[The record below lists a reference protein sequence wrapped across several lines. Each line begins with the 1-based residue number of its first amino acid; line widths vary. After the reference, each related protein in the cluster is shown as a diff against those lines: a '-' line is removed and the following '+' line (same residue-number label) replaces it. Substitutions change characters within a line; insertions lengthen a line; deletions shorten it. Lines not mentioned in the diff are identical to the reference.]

1 MTETETL
8 PAAKVADVVCS
19 QGEGQESARICCEAL
34 RAKVPEEV
42 NSTFVPTSHLRRI
55 YGIRLTKPGIDWAKM
70 PLGADRLL
78 AQLAAY
84 DGENVRMTVLVY
96 RSRVCCVMLDESAKH
111 LIASMVG
118 KDRLTILPDDADD
131 PPEGRTTT

>member
-34 RAKVPEEV
+34 REKVPEEV
-42 NSTFVPTSHLRRI
+42 RSRFVPTSHLRRI
-55 YGIRLTKPGIDWAKM
+55 YGIRLTKPGIDWAKL
-70 PLGADRLL
+70 PLGSDRLL

-84 DGENVRMTVLVY
+84 DGENVRMTVVDHD
-96 RSRVCCVMLDESAKH
+96 SGFCCVMLDETASR
-111 LIASMVG
+111 LIASLVG
-118 KDRLTILPDDADD
+118 RDRLIILPDDFDNQ
-131 PPEGRTTT
+131 PKERKKI

>member
-42 NSTFVPTSHLRRI
+42 RSRFVPTSHLRRI
-55 YGIRLTKPGIDWAKM
+55 YEIRLTKPGINTAKL

-84 DGENVRMTVLVY
+84 DGENVRMTVVDY
-96 RSRVCCVMLDESAKH
+96 DSGFCCVMLDETASR
-111 LIASMVG
+111 LIASLVG
-118 KDRLTILPDDADD
+118 KDRLIILPDDFDN
-131 PPEGRTTT
+131 PPAARKKI

>member
-8 PAAKVADVVCS
+8 PAARVADVVCS

-34 RAKVPEEV
+34 RAKVPQEV
-42 NSTFVPTSHLRRI
+42 NSTFVPTSQLRQI
-55 YGIRLTKPGIDWAKM
+55 YRVRLTKPGIDWATM

-84 DGENVRMTVLVY
+84 EGENVRMTVLDY
-96 RSRVCCVMLDESAKH
+96 RSRVCCVMLDESAEH

-118 KDRLTILPDDADD
+118 KDRLIMLPDEADK
-131 PPEGRTTT
+131 PPEARKII

>member
-42 NSTFVPTSHLRRI
+42 RSRFVPTRHLRRI
-55 YGIRLTKPGIDWAKM
+55 YEIRLTKPGINKAKL
-70 PLGADRLL
+70 PLGSDLLL

-84 DGENVRMTVLVY
+84 DGENVRMTVVDY
-96 RSRVCCVMLDESAKH
+96 DSGFCCVMLDETASR
-111 LIASMVG
+111 LIASLVG
-118 KDRLTILPDDADD
+118 KDRLIILPDDFDNQ
-131 PPEGRTTT
+131 PKERKKI

>member
-19 QGEGQESARICCEAL
+19 QDEGQESARICCEAL
-34 RAKVPEEV
+34 REKVPEEV
-42 NSTFVPTSHLRRI
+42 RSRFVPTSHLRRI

-84 DGENVRMTVLVY
+84 DGENVRMTVVDY
-96 RSRVCCVMLDESAKH
+96 GSRSCCVMLDESASR
-111 LIASMVG
+111 LIASLVG
-118 KDRLTILPDDADD
+118 KDRRILPDEADN
-131 PPEGRTTT
+131 PPEARKKI

>member
-84 DGENVRMTVLVY
+84 DGENVRMTVVDY
-96 RSRVCCVMLDESAKH
+96 GSRSCCVMLDESASR
-111 LIASMVG
+111 LIASLVG
-118 KDRLTILPDDADD
+118 KDRRILPDEADN
-131 PPEGRTTT
+131 PPEARKKI

>member
-42 NSTFVPTSHLRRI
+42 RSRFVPTSHLRRI
-55 YGIRLTKPGIDWAKM
+55 YGIRLTKPGINKAKL
-70 PLGADRLL
+70 PLGSDLLL

-84 DGENVRMTVLVY
+84 DGENVRMTVVDY
-96 RSRVCCVMLDESAKH
+96 DSGFCCVMLDETASR
-111 LIASMVG
+111 LIASLVG
-118 KDRLTILPDDADD
+118 KDRLIILPDEADN

>member
-34 RAKVPEEV
+34 RETVPDEV
-42 NSTFVPTSHLRRI
+42 RSRFVPTSHLRRI
-55 YGIRLTKPGIDWAKM
+55 YGIRLTKPGINTAKL

-84 DGENVRMTVLVY
+84 DGKNVRMTVVDY
-96 RSRVCCVMLDESAKH
+96 NSGYCCVMLDETASR

-118 KDRLTILPDDADD
+118 KDRLIMLPDEADK
-131 PPEGRTTT
+131 PPEARKII

>member
-42 NSTFVPTSHLRRI
+42 RSRFVPTSHLRRI

-84 DGENVRMTVLVY
+84 DGENVRMTVVDY
-96 RSRVCCVMLDESAKH
+96 DSGFCCVMLDETASR
-111 LIASMVG
+111 LIASLVG
-118 KDRLTILPDDADD
+118 KDRLIILPDDFDN
-131 PPEGRTTT
+131 PPAARKKI